1 MFIVERSLS
10 ATTAEMVAEG
20 HRRLHEAAHRASDHR
35 PEVTYLRSLII
46 PARNVCFDLFEATTS
61 EVVKAVNDMAQ
72 VPYRQVDLVHE
83 RVAGTPGCNLGSD
96 EDDAA

>member
-10 ATTAEMVAEG
+10 AATAEMVTEG
-20 HRRLHEAAHRASDHR
+20 QRRLHEAAHRVSDHR
-35 PEVTYLRSLII
+35 HEVTYLRSLIV
-46 PARNVCFDLFEATTS
+46 PARNVCFDLFEAPTA
-61 EVVKAVNDMAQ
+61 EGVQAVNDVAQ